1 MHLVSVKEH
10 IMRKGNKKKT
20 EILVSLSALLFGV
33 AVFFGIVE
41 VLSEMMVH

>member
-1 MHLVSVKEH
+1 
-10 IMRKGNKKKT
+10 MRKGNKKKT